1 MPKKQSLNRPFR
13 GLRAL
18 GLAKPATPNK
28 KTFADA
34 MKSEGTRPLPEAVR
48 RVPPSRVSRPKA
60 SLGSAPSFEIERD
73 DEWVEGYRSGTTA
86 NVRRRLGGTP
96 TTTLDL
102 HRHDADTARRRVAS
116 FVAGERERGRE
127 LVLVIVGRG
136 HHSPGGQGVLRGEI
150 ADWLT
155 TPPTSAHVLA
165 FRTARPDLGGSG
177 AVVVLLRR

>member
-18 GLAKPATPNK
+18 GLAKPATQSR

-34 MKSEGTRPLPEAVR
+34 MKSEGTQPLPEAVR

-60 SLGSAPSFEIERD
+60 TPGSAPSFDIERD
-73 DEWVEGYRSGTTA
+73 DDWVEGYRTGIAA

-96 TTTLDL
+96 TATLDL
-102 HRHDADTARRRVAS
+102 HRHDTDTARRRVAS
-116 FVAGERERGRE
+116 FVAGERERGGE
-127 LVLVIVGRG
+127 LVLVVVGRG
-136 HHSPGGQGVLRGEI
+136 HHSPGGHGVLKGEI

-177 AVVVLLRR
+177 AIVVLLRR

>member
-13 GLRAL
+13 GLR
-18 GLAKPATPNK
+18 LAKPGTQSR

-34 MKSEGTRPLPEAVR
+34 MKSEGTQPLPEAVR

-60 SLGSAPSFEIERD
+60 SLRSAPSFEVEQEN
-73 DEWVEGYRSGTTA
+73 EWVEGYRSGTA
-86 NVRRRLGGTP
+86 ASVRRRLGGTP
-96 TTTLDL
+96 TATLDL
-102 HRHDADTARRRVAS
+102 HRHDTDTARRRVAS

-127 LVLVIVGRG
+127 LVLVVVGRG
-136 HHSPGGQGVLRGEI
+136 HHSPGGHGVLKSEI
-150 ADWLT
+150 AGWLT

-177 AVVVLLRR
+177 AIVVLLRR